1 MVKIRLCCLRCSQRH
16 LSLEAD
22 DMLVK
27 FESTWSREQEA
38 EFNALDR
45 LAGQLSATTQ
55 SDRGGADGRRKPSPS
70 DDPMKSSSDEV
81 FSNNF
86 KTFYD
91 NWDVANFRRLV
102 AEATGED
109 RDV

>member
-1 MVKIRLCCLRCSQRH
+1 
-16 LSLEAD
+16 
-22 DMLVK
+22 
-27 FESTWSREQEA
+27 
-38 EFNALDR
+38 
-45 LAGQLSATTQ
+45 
-55 SDRGGADGRRKPSPS
+55 
-70 DDPMKSSSDEV
+70 MKSSSDEV

-102 AEATGED
+102 AEATGEV